1 MSDNNDKLKCAE
13 CTRHGKSCVS
23 LSWESLNM
31 TRDNLRDDLAAD
43 EAKRDAIVEQLTELQ
58 ARVSR
63 KRKVLEGAEVQ
74 AKKKLQ
80 CLVAEMEADGKDLS
94 ATVIDTSALQA
105 ELFSPA
111 PVGTVAEEVG
121 SSRGS

>member
-1 MSDNNDKLKCAE
+1 
-13 CTRHGKSCVS
+13 
-23 LSWESLNM
+23 M
-31 TRDNLRDDLAAD
+31 TQDNLRKDLAVD
-43 EAKRDAIVEQLTELQ
+43 EAKRDALVEQLAELQ

-63 KRKVLEGAEVQ
+63 KRKVLEGAEGQ

-80 CLVAEMEADGKDLS
+80 CLVAEMEADGEDLS
-94 ATVIDTSALQA
+94 VTVIDASALQA

-111 PVGTVAEEVG
+111 PAGTAAGGAG